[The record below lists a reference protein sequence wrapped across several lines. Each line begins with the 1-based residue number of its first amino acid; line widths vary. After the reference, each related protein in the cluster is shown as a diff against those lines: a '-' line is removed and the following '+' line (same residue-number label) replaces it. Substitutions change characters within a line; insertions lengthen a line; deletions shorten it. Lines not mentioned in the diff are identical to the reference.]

1 MKWVVKTFEELSI
14 HELYHILRLRSAVF
28 VVEQQSIYL
37 DPDGKDLQ
45 AIHLMLLQECKKND
59 ENKPC
64 HERVCK
70 GDCEICSDGCMGCME
85 DGSLLAYA
93 RLLPDEADEKK
104 AWLGRIISVQ
114 RGYGYGRMLVRK
126 GLELAKKQLHAN
138 SVWLEAQVQAQ
149 PFYEKMGFAQVGS
162 TYWLDGILHV
172 NMCKNLAET
181 EM

>member
-45 AIHLMLLQECKKND
+45 AIHLMLLQGCEKND
-59 ENKPC
+59 ANKPC
-64 HERVCK
+64 QANVCK
-70 GDCEICSDGCMGCME
+70 GDREIHSGCMK

-114 RGYGYGRMLVRK
+114 RGCGYGRMLVGK

-149 PFYEKMGFAQVGS
+149 PFYEKMGFVQVGS

>member
-28 VVEQQSIYL
+28 VVEQKSIYL
-37 DPDGKDLQ
+37 DADGKDLQ
-45 AIHLMLLQECKKND
+45 AIHLMLLQGREKND

-104 AWLGRIISVQ
+104 AWLGRIIAVQ
-114 RGYGYGRMLVRK
+114 RGCGYGRMLVWK
-126 GLELAKKQLHAN
+126 GLELAKN
-138 SVWLEAQVQAQ
+138 SCMQKVFGWRRRYRHSRFMKKWGLYKWDQ
-149 PFYEKMGFAQVGS
+149 PIGWTVFCM
-162 TYWLDGILHV
+162 
-172 NMCKNLAET
+172 
-181 EM
+181 